1 MKHAFDP
8 KHLHIHAFAHAAG
21 QLAGEETL
29 AHFERL
35 LETVDGQ
42 ATQTPVH
49 FAASGELRSNPE
61 RGETAAQVWLHLSG
75 KTVLPL
81 VCQRCLEPVDVVVE
95 FARDFRFVTN
105 EAQAAAEDEESE
117 EDVLVL
123 SKDFNLLELV
133 EDELLLATPL
143 VPKHPVCPQPLK
155 LQVADA
161 DFEAADAN
169 KPHPFAL
176 LEQLKSKS

>member
-8 KHLHIHAFAHAAG
+8 QHLHIHTFAHAAA
-21 QLAGEETL
+21 QLAGEKPL

-35 LETVDGQ
+35 LETVHGQ

-49 FAASGELRSNPE
+49 FAASGELRADPE
-61 RGETAAQVWLHLSG
+61 RGETVDQVWLHLSG
-75 KTVLPL
+75 KTLLPL
-81 VCQRCLEPVDVVVE
+81 VCQRCLEPVDIVVE
-95 FARDFRFVTN
+95 FARDFRFVAN
-105 EAQAAAEDEESE
+105 EALAAAEDEESE

-123 SKDFNLLELV
+123 SKDFNLLGLV

-143 VPKHPVCPQPLK
+143 VPKHPVCPRPLK

-161 DFEAADAN
+161 DFEDADAK

-176 LEQLKSKS
+176 LEQLKPKP

>member
-8 KHLHIHAFAHAAG
+8 KHLHIYAFAHAAA
-21 QLAGEETL
+21 QLAGEEPL
-29 AHFERL
+29 VYFERL

-42 ATQTPVH
+42 AAQTPVY
-49 FAASGELRSNPE
+49 FAASGELRCDPE
-61 RGETAAQVWLHLSG
+61 RGETAEQVWLRLSG
-75 KTVLPL
+75 KTVLSL
-81 VCQRCLEPVDVVVE
+81 VCQRCLEPVEVVVE
-95 FARDFRFVTN
+95 FARDFRFVAN
-105 EAQAAAEDEESE
+105 EAQAAAEDETSE

-161 DFEAADAN
+161 DFEDADAK
-169 KPHPFAL
+169 KPHPFAV
-176 LEQLKSKS
+176 LEQLKGKF

>member
-35 LETVDGQ
+35 LEVVDDK

-49 FAASGELRSNPE
+49 YSASGELRSNPE

-75 KTVLPL
+75 KTLLPL

-95 FARDFRFVTN
+95 FARDFRFVAN
-105 EAQAAAEDEESE
+105 EALAAVEDEASE

-161 DFEAADAN
+161 DFVDTDAN
-169 KPHPFAL
+169 KPHPFSV
-176 LEQLKSKS
+176 LEQLKHKP